1 MGCKSSKAD
10 VREPSAKLEV
20 AATERTGGGAC
31 PRPHSQVALASGR
44 RPLRPKPGYTADN
57 VTTSAGDG
65 LEPIDPIAQTVS
77 HVLTRIVM
85 SLSLDERLRA
95 LGNHESTG
103 GHSAPA

>member
-1 MGCKSSKAD
+1 M
-10 VREPSAKLEV
+10 REPGAKPEG

-31 PRPHSQVALASGR
+31 PHSDAAFAFGR
-44 RPLRPKPGYTADN
+44 RPVRPEHGNTADD
-57 VTTSAGDG
+57 VTTAADDG

-95 LGNHESTG
+95 SPR
-103 GHSAPA
+103 AAQP